1 MNNSI
6 IPMDQRIGK
15 IFVNGEMIEWQEAKT
30 HLLTHSLHYGTGA
43 FEGIRSYNG
52 KIFKSEQHFDRLRF
66 SAQHL
71 GIEIPYSNKELTNI
85 NYQLLNINNIKDS
98 YIRPLIYKG
107 AESTRLNGKCSD
119 NIMIAAWE
127 LKNYFDEAKFNKGIK
142 VTFSKY
148 FKLSEKYAPVGTK
161 ISGLYV
167 LNLLAKSGIP
177 SDCDDAIILDEN
189 RNIAECTTS
198 NIFMVKNGILKTPT
212 PTCFLNGITRQTIIE
227 LANKNKISFEEKT
240 MSVDELL
247 DADEIFIVGTAIEIM
262 PISQI
267 DDKSFAIG
275 DITKKI
281 HKLFIEL
288 MNNL

>member
-1 MNNSI
+1 MDNKI
-6 IPMDQRIGK
+6 IPMDQKIGK
-15 IFVNGEMIEWQEAKT
+15 IFVNGEMIEWQDAKN

-52 KIFKSEQHFDRLRF
+52 EIFKAEQHFDRLRF

-71 GIEIPYSNKELTNI
+71 GIEIPYSNKELI
-85 NYQLLNINNIKDS
+85 DISYKLLDMNNVKDA

-107 AESTRLNGKCSD
+107 AETTRLNGKCSD

-148 FKLSEKYAPVGTK
+148 LKLSEKYAPVGTK
-161 ISGLYV
+161 ITGLYV

-177 SDCDDAIILDEN
+177 TDCDDAIILDEN
-189 RNIAECTTS
+189 GNIAECATS
-198 NIFMVKNGILKTPT
+198 NIFIVKDGVLKTPT

-227 LANKNKISFEEKT
+227 LADKNKIPFEEKT
-240 MSVDELL
+240 ISVEELMN
-247 DADEIFIVGTAIEIM
+247 ADEIFIVGTAIEIM

-267 DDKSFAIG
+267 DDKSFVIG

-281 HKLFIEL
+281 YILFSEL
-288 MNNL
+288 VNNL